1 MAVRNIAVTDT
12 LETFRTQFNDL
23 AAIDFGDIA
32 NLSGSISATNLVD
45 AMNETLSIAT
55 STAGWTITD
64 SSATSQIIG
73 GGETLTVNGTT
84 NQITAVVSGPDT
96 LTIGLPSDVTVTGE
110 FTAQGTGI
118 HSLGTIQVAGNT
130 ISSSNAAAITVDDN
144 LTLSAGKTLTADNI
158 TSSAAFVNFG
168 AKNLSTDGHYYTA
181 TGSNSG
187 LVFEGATADGFE
199 TSVYAIDPT
208 ADRVVAIPDENGT
221 IVTTGSSGVV
231 TSTMIANGTI
241 STDDIADNQISE
253 AKIADDAIGQDQLK
267 NVVTLQIL
275 DSSGVVVKTLYG
287 AGT

>member
-1 MAVRNIAVTDT
+1 MAARTIAATDT
-12 LETFRTQFNDL
+12 LETFRTEFNAL
-23 AAIDFGDIA
+23 SSTDFGDLA
-32 NLSGSISATNLVD
+32 TLDSGITSTNIVG
-45 AMNETLSIAT
+45 AVNELYTSIAGSLAFDIT
-55 STAGWTITD
+55 DGSNTQTVTNTQTITFASTA
-64 SSATSQIIG
+64 
-73 GGETLTVNGTT
+73 
-84 NQITAVVSGPDT
+84 NQINAVVSATDT
-96 LTIGLPSDVTVTGE
+96 VTFSLSSDVTITGE
-110 FTAQGTGI
+110 FTAQGTGT

-187 LVFEGATADGFE
+187 LVFEGVTADGFE

-208 ADRVVAIPDENGT
+208 ADRIVAIPDENGT
-221 IVTTGSSGVV
+221 IVTTGSLGVV